1 MEDDTFLHVEY
12 QTSVKTHDSF
22 RLARYVLDLYNKYKD
37 NKEISKFSF
46 QSVVIYAPHIKRS
59 VVSSV
64 FDIGAIRYNFFPLF
78 LNEVKKED
86 DYEQIVDKIRQNPDV
101 ELTEEEKMVIL
112 YRPLF
117 NSTKEEIENKALNV
131 VRDIQEMAD
140 SSEKAKLTGTLFVLV
155 KKYLSLEGQE
165 KIWEALEEMDIVRER
180 FEQKHQMLTKE
191 LLRELLVEAIK
202 EGDSSQSVNRI
213 IKKGNFSE
221 EEVEGIYREVEGM

>member
-1 MEDDTFLHVEY
+1 MEY
-12 QTSVKTHDSF
+12 QTRVKKHDSF
-22 RLARYVLDLYNKYKD
+22 RFARYVLDLYNKYKD
-37 NKEISKFSF
+37 NKEISKFLF

-59 VVSSV
+59 VVNAV

-86 DYEQIVDKIRQNPDV
+86 DYEQIVDKIRQNPNFD
-101 ELTEEEKMVIL
+101 LTEEEKMVIL

-140 SSEKAKLTGTLFVLV
+140 SSENAKLTGTLFVLV

-165 KIWEALEEMDIVRER
+165 KIWEVLEGMDIVQER
-180 FEQKHQMLTKE
+180 FEQKHQELTKE
-191 LLRELLVEAIK
+191 LFKELLIEAIK
-202 EGDSSQSVNRI
+202 EGDSSQSINRI
-213 IKKGNFSE
+213 IKKGKFSE
-221 EEVEGIYREVEGM
+221 EEVETIYREIDEN